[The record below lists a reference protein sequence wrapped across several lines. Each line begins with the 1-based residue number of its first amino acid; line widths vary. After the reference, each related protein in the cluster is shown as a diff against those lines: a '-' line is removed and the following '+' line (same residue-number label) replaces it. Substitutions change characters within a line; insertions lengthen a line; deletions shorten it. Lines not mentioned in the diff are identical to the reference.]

1 VAKTLSFFDKAFWL
15 TETVHNP
22 KHVASLQ
29 LLTLPENAG
38 SNYLD
43 ELIDEMRSFNQPV
56 YPFNSKVKAAL
67 GYPIKLIPSDMDM
80 HYHVQSHEIENVSD
94 LESLHQYASTLHET
108 LLDRDKP
115 LWQFHVIKSKQ
126 GRDFSIYVKIHH
138 MIGDGATMVRW
149 LQEGYLE
156 EVNSENFVPVW
167 AMQRKRR
174 SRQKSSKVKSV
185 LAGLWG
191 TLITIKDLLL
201 IFIRHIFKAIR
212 LNRHYMPIPFTG
224 TKTVLTGQVKQGRVI
239 STCDLDFDRVQRLSK
254 RARATINEVLLCSF
268 DIGVHRF
275 LMDYGHTFKR
285 ALYTN
290 MPINLRAPGDD
301 SGGNQIAIV
310 PVKLAHG
317 SNDPYLRLRQI
328 IENHRIVKNAAKK
341 ATPMAFSYYT
351 VIIQTFA
358 LIFEQLHITDWM
370 RPIANIL
377 ISNVPGP
384 REARY
389 LKECRLKAIYPIST
403 ITPGGGVNITLLT
416 YDKTANIGIVA
427 CDRSIKS
434 LEPLAD
440 YFVEAFDM
448 LERCIDN
455 PDLNIEDIGE
465 KIEDV
470 DKAIVLDAPDEDQM
484 GLGLVMSDEVEELS
498 VASAQPSER

>member
-1 VAKTLSFFDKAFWL
+1 
-15 TETVHNP
+15 
-22 KHVASLQ
+22 
-29 LLTLPENAG
+29 
-38 SNYLD
+38 
-43 ELIDEMRSFNQPV
+43 
-56 YPFNSKVKAAL
+56 
-67 GYPIKLIPSDMDM
+67 
-80 HYHVQSHEIENVSD
+80 
-94 LESLHQYASTLHET
+94 
-108 LLDRDKP
+108 
-115 LWQFHVIKSKQ
+115 
-126 GRDFSIYVKIHH
+126 
-138 MIGDGATMVRW
+138 
-149 LQEGYLE
+149 
-156 EVNSENFVPVW
+156 
-167 AMQRKRR
+167 
-174 SRQKSSKVKSV
+174 
-185 LAGLWG
+185 
-191 TLITIKDLLL
+191 
-201 IFIRHIFKAIR
+201 
-212 LNRHYMPIPFTG
+212 MPIPFTG

-239 STCDLDFDRVQRLSK
+239 STCDLDFDRVQNLSK

-275 LMDYGHTFKR
+275 LMDYGHTFTR

-317 SNDPYLRLRQI
+317 SNDPYQRLRQI

-341 ATPMAFSYYT
+341 ATPLAFSYYT

-448 LERCIDN
+448 LEKCIDN

-465 KIEDV
+465 KVEDD

-484 GLGLVMSDEVEELS
+484 GLDLVMSDENEEEHAPS
-498 VASAQPSER
+498 VS